1 MIDCAVDQAF
11 REHEHLPQ
19 PLVDVARAF
28 PDYSLYLR
36 AHDRWRFPDLS
47 VQVLDS
53 AGCGPTR
60 IRTKLSQ
67 SRRADS
73 ETLRHR
79 LVAFREDL

>member
-36 AHDRWRFPDLS
+36 AHDRCFPDLS
-47 VQVLDS
+47 VQLSDS

-60 IRTKLSQ
+60 IRTKLPQ
-67 SRRADS
+67 SRRAHS

-79 LVAFREDL
+79 LVALREDL